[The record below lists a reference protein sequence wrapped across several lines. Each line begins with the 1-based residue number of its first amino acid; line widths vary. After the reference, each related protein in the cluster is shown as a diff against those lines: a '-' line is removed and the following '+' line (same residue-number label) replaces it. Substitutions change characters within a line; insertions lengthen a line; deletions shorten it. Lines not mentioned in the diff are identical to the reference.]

1 MAVRIGELLLKEK
14 RITPEQ
20 LQEALSY
27 QRQSGGKL
35 GANLVKLGFVKDEE
49 ITSLLSKQYGV
60 PSISLNQFEID
71 PAVIKL
77 VPAETAHKYQIIPLS
92 RVGATLTIAMTDPTN
107 VFALDDLKFMT
118 GYNVE
123 PVVAWETAVLD
134 AIQKY
139 DGAPGLGPN
148 KGGGNT
154 QKIVESVP
162 GESAL
167 EIATRAMQ
175 EMPLIDAG
183 DVEVLEELE
192 EISAEALTRQG
203 EEAPV
208 IKLVN
213 VILMSAISKG
223 ASDIHVEPYEKEY
236 RVRYRIDGILYNVM
250 SPSLKMRDA
259 ITSRI
264 KIMAK
269 LDIAEKRL
277 PQDGRIKIRFSDA
290 GVQRDIDFRVSSLPT
305 LFGEKIVMRLL
316 DRTKLMLDMTKLGF
330 EPESLSKLEA
340 QISKPWGMVLVTGP
354 TGSGKTNT
362 LYSSISRINTP
373 ETNIMTAEDPVE
385 FNLVGVNQVQV
396 REAIGLNFAAA
407 LRSFLRQD
415 PNIILVGE
423 IRDFETAEIAV
434 KAALTGHLVLST
446 LHTNDA
452 PSTINRLMNMGIEP
466 FLVASS
472 LNLVCAQRL
481 VRRICTACKIDDP
494 MPAGGAGQRRLL
506 AGAGRDG
513 GAQEGPG
520 LREVQP
526 HRLQGPGR
534 PLRGDGHHRR
544 AARADPGRR
553 LGARAAAQGDRGRDD
568 HAARQR
574 AAQDRRRRDHARG
587 SRSRDGQVARL
598 AATG

>member
-27 QRQSGGKL
+27 QRQNGGKL

-139 DGAPGLGPN
+139 YGAAGV
-148 KGGGNT
+148 GGKQSAS
-154 QKIVESVP
+154 QKIIETAP

-167 EIATRAMQ
+167 EIATRAMS
-175 EMPLIDAG
+175 EMPMLDAG

-330 EPESLSKLEA
+330 EPESLVKLET
-340 QISKPWGMVLVTGP
+340 QINKPWGMVLVTGP

-481 VRRICTACKIDDP
+481 VRRICTSCKVDDAVP
-494 MPAGGAGQRRLL
+494 PAGAGQHRLL

-513 GAQEGPG
+513 RAQEGQG

-526 HRLQGPGR
+526 QRLQGPR
-534 PLRGDGHHRR
+534 RSLRGDGCHRG
-544 AARADPGRR
+544 AARAHPRR
-553 LGARAAAQGDRGRDD
+553 RVGARAAAQGDRGRDD

-574 AAQDRRRRDHARG
+574 PAQDHRRRDDARG
-587 SRSRDGQVARL
+587 SGAGDGQVTGTAAR
-598 AATG
+598 G